1 MAKAMG
7 ENIAALEAR
16 LELLFT
22 QQALQQQRAVTTGP
36 ASATSKR
43 SASRRKLNSD
53 WRAPPGES
61 DTCTFP
67 PAFNFTNWRGPDVKM
82 MVPWCEPRK
91 TPPSALS
98 LDELAADPARLPH
111 SKVPV
116 VPSLIVPCCAHSGTT
131 FLWRC
136 MRYAFHPSVV
146 CGRVDPK
153 REHEPLYADRHEQ
166 WNTSSCG
173 QRRYL
178 LPGLA
183 GNIQGHW
190 DYRKEWF
197 FFGGGASQWM
207 KGWSDYLGVELPLW

>member
-1 MAKAMG
+1 
-7 ENIAALEAR
+7 
-16 LELLFT
+16 
-22 QQALQQQRAVTTGP
+22 
-36 ASATSKR
+36 
-43 SASRRKLNSD
+43 
-53 WRAPPGES
+53 
-61 DTCTFP
+61 
-67 PAFNFTNWRGPDVKM
+67 

-98 LDELAADPARLPH
+98 LDELAADSTRPAHR
-111 SKVPV
+111 KVPV

-146 CGRVDPK
+146 CGRLNPK
-153 REHEPLYADRHEQ
+153 REHEPLYADRHEE
-166 WNTSSCG
+166 WNTSACG
-173 QRRYL
+173 RRRYL

-197 FFGGGASQWM
+197 FFGGGAAQWM
-207 KGWSDYLGVELPLW
+207 KGWADYLGVELPLW